1 MREKIIKITEEILL
15 ATAKRCQA
23 PQYQSKDSVYANPHK
38 IRCTYLNAYSSLLR
52 SYNQLLKDK
61 ELDEIIKELETLRED
76 FYG

>member
-23 PQYQSKDSVYANPHK
+23 SQYQSKDSVYANPHK

-61 ELDEIIKELETLRED
+61 EIDEINERLNKLED
-76 FYG
+76 KK

>member
-61 ELDEIIKELETLRED
+61 EIDEINERLNKLED
-76 FYG
+76 KK